1 MPILHFSPP
10 AIRNRYLRAQMVAVL
25 ATGVD
30 FAVTILLREWMGIPY
45 VTAVGC
51 GACCGAITAFFLNR
65 NWTFSAS
72 GHPAFAQA
80 ARFAL
85 ALAGSAALNT
95 AGTWWVTETFGSHYL
110 LSKTGVAVF
119 IGLTY
124 SWFIL
129 KFFVFA
135 YEKR

>member
-1 MPILHFSPP
+1 MPIINFSHIH
-10 AIRNRYLRAQMVAVL
+10 IRNRYLRAQMVAVIS
-25 ATGVD
+25 TTVD
-30 FAVTILLREWMGIPY
+30 FAVTILLKEGIGLSY
-45 VTAVGC
+45 VNAVAF
-51 GACCGAITAFFLNR
+51 GACCGAVTAFLLNR
-65 NWTFSAS
+65 NWTFSATNHS
-72 GHPAFAQA
+72 PILQA
-80 ARFAL
+80 SRFAL

-95 AGTWWVTETFGSHYL
+95 LGTWWVTETFGSHYL
-110 LSKTGVAVF
+110 LSKTCVAVF